1 MQYIMQIIC
10 KSRDRAPLGTVLF
23 GIILKKDIPLT
34 FPSARGIT
42 MCSAKGN
49 RPQWRLEPHSAH
61 TSASAE
67 VDGG

>member
-1 MQYIMQIIC
+1 MQYIMRIIC
-10 KSRDRAPLGTVLF
+10 KSLDWISLRTVLF

-42 MCSAKGN
+42 ICGAKEN